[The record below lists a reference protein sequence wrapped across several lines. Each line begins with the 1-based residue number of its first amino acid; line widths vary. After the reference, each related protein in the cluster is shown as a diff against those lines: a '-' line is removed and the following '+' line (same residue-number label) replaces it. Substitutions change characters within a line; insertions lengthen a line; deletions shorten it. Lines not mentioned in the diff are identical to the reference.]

1 MTDNSQPPERVPN
14 GGIFL
19 VVVDDSPEMGVA
31 LRYASLRARRTGGRV
46 GLLRVIEPADFQHW
60 AAVGNLMREEARA
73 DAERLLQEHA
83 ALVFELHG
91 SRPGLYV
98 REGDRT
104 EALLGLIDED
114 PQIRILV
121 LGAATGTKG
130 PGPLIS
136 FVTKRVIGKMRIP
149 VTIVPGG
156 LTDEQIDALT

>member
-1 MTDNSQPPERVPN
+1 MTDQGDRRDGVPN

-60 AAVGNLMREEARA
+60 AAIGNLMREEARA

-83 ALVFELHG
+83 AGVFELHG
-91 SRPGLYV
+91 SRPSLYV
-98 REGDRT
+98 REGDRI
-104 EALLGLIDED
+104 EAVLGLIDED
-114 PQIRILV
+114 PQIRVLV
-121 LGAATGTKG
+121 LAAAIDAKG

-136 FVTKRVIGKMRIP
+136 FLTKKTIGKMRVP

-156 LTDEQIDALT
+156 LSDEQIDALT

>member
-1 MTDNSQPPERVPN
+1 MTDTGQTPSGAPN

-19 VVVDDSPEMGVA
+19 VVVDDSPEMAVA

-83 ALVFELHG
+83 ARVFELHG
-91 SRPGLYV
+91 SRPSLYV
-98 REGDRT
+98 REGERK

-121 LGAATGTKG
+121 LAAATGAKG

-136 FVTKRVIGKMRIP
+136 FLTKRIIGKMRVP